1 MAAKHDGKRAAANFW
16 VAQQNLAKSKGGR
29 PLYQPKPRKAPV
41 AKPAAAPAS
50 PPPADAPTE
59 S

>member
-41 AKPAAAPAS
+41 AAPKPAAEAPPKA
-50 PPPADAPTE
+50 E
-59 S
+59 

>member
-29 PLYQPKPRKAPV
+29 PLYQPKPRKTPAP
-41 AKPAAAPAS
+41 KP